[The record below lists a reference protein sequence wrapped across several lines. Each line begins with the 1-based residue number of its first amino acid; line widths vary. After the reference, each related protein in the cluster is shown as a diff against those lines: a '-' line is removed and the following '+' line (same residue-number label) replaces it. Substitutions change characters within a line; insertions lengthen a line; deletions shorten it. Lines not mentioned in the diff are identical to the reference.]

1 VIAQQALYTRFSKPC
16 NVPLGH
22 TNMTKTAILCVDDER
37 IILASLREQ
46 LLRNFGDRYYYECAE
61 NAEEAWDVI
70 EDLHQE
76 KIKVLVIVSDCLM
89 PGIKGD
95 EFLIQVHQKFPDII
109 TIMLS
114 GQADET
120 AIARSRD

>member
-1 VIAQQALYTRFSKPC
+1 MSP
-16 NVPLGH
+16 
-22 TNMTKTAILCVDDER
+22 
-37 IILASLREQ
+37 SLREQ

-76 KIKVLVIVSDCLM
+76 EIKVLVIVSDCLM

-120 AIARSRD
+120 AIARSRDQAALHAFISKPWDEPNLIATVKGALQKIDGLDS

>member
-1 VIAQQALYTRFSKPC
+1 
-16 NVPLGH
+16 
-22 TNMTKTAILCVDDER
+22 MTKTAILCVDDER